1 MSFRNSIT
9 IVASPRPRVGKTLIA
24 RLLTDFHQSENRKVV
39 AFDLNSGERTL
50 TQFMPEQ
57 TVAASVR
64 DVNGQMALF
73 DRLVTGDDT
82 TKIIDLGHESFES
95 FFTLAQQID
104 FIEEARQR
112 AIAIA
117 VLFMVTPDQT
127 SVTAYRSLRD
137 RFPRAMLVPL
147 HNEMLGSAQHRD
159 KYPIAGSGALTV
171 KLPALAPG
179 LRKLIDSPPF
189 SFADSNMGNATG
201 VPLDA
206 HIELQRWLRRIYL
219 EFRELDLHLLLA
231 DLSSSIRGHKDADF
245 ACFAGTTGL
254 QKKLGTRPVL
264 ARWFCQTSLRL
275 EPGSRRYAMW
285 LTLFCVV
292 ISISLGLALG
302 AMVVDSYEENARP

>member
-127 SVTAYRSLRD
+127 SVTAYQSLRD

-159 KYPIAGSGALTV
+159 KYPIAGSGAL
-171 KLPALAPG
+171 
-179 LRKLIDSPPF
+179 RKLIDSPPF

-201 VPLDA
+201 VPLDP

-231 DLSSSIRGHKDADF
+231 DLSSSIRF
-245 ACFAGTTGL
+245 
-254 QKKLGTRPVL
+254 
-264 ARWFCQTSLRL
+264 
-275 EPGSRRYAMW
+275 GS
-285 LTLFCVV
+285 
-292 ISISLGLALG
+292 
-302 AMVVDSYEENARP
+302 